1 MRNINQ
7 LATAGA
13 TGVLLLTA
21 AAQPVRA
28 DCDPQARQQFIDS
41 QLRPDTDFN
50 NLVLEPPH
58 PDTMT
63 VSVTE
68 AHQPAETGISNPLV
82 IKCGKRIVAYLGR
95 DNYDSTRLLP
105 AANAQVSEYTA
116 GNKVTPIKN
125 PQRAGLVV
133 RRTLHA
139 QFDSVYGTLGFSDGK
154 MTFGLTP

>member
-7 LATAGA
+7 LAPVVATSVFLLA
-13 TGVLLLTA
+13 TG
-21 AAQPVRA
+21 AQPVMA
-28 DCDPQARQQFIDS
+28 DCDPQARQQFIDN
-41 QLRPDTDFN
+41 QLQPDTNFN

-63 VSVTE
+63 VSVVE
-68 AHQPAETGISNPLV
+68 AHRPRNAIANPLV

-95 DNYDSTRLLP
+95 DSYDSTKLLP
-105 AANAQVSEYTA
+105 AANAQVSEYT
-116 GNKVTPIKN
+116 GQNKITPIKN

-139 QFDSVYGTLGFSDGK
+139 QFDPVYGTLGFSDGD
-154 MTFGLTP
+154 MTFGLMP